1 MAYTQADLERLQAM
15 MAKGASSVEMN
26 GEKITFRSYDDMLRL
41 ERKIKSALGQTP
53 RTRRMHNPLTRTGF
67 R

>member
-15 MAKGASSVEMN
+15 MAKGASSVEMI

-41 ERKIKSALGQTP
+41 ERKIKSALGKTP